1 MNRLFLFYLIIAFCF
16 SSFTIYA
23 QNENAAEGKSIPEQT
38 AENKE
43 NSKIVNLVDKKI
55 NQKNYT
61 YKNNQTKKNNS
72 IVIHQNKKNKKENI
86 TQKNKQIKA
95 KKYTKQHYG
104 STKKS
109 KKLSWWRPWLD
120 LDWLMIAI
128 FALLGIGLFIGLW
141 FLFLFRTSL
150 TLLQA
155 ILLAISFGVALLF
168 LIHSLSEERADGSG
182 WYEYFIRFGFIAFPG
197 WLMLLAGFVA
207 LFGGTPNLLI
217 FLIIGGILGGIS
229 FLLSILVWKDSIF
242 DVPWR

>member
-1 MNRLFLFYLIIAFCF
+1 MNRLFLFYLIIAFSF

-23 QNENAAEGKSIPEQT
+23 QTENAAEGKSIPEQT
-38 AENKE
+38 AEN
-43 NSKIVNLVDKKI
+43 SKIVNLIDKKI
-55 NQKNYT
+55 NQKNYKH
-61 YKNNQTKKNNS
+61 KNNQTKKNNP

-86 TQKNKQIKA
+86 TQKNKQIKS

-128 FALLGIGLFIGLW
+128 
-141 FLFLFRTSL
+141 RTSL

-217 FLIIGGILGGIS
+217 FLIIGGILGGVS

-242 DVPWR
+242 NVPWR

>member
-1 MNRLFLFYLIIAFCF
+1 
-16 SSFTIYA
+16 
-23 QNENAAEGKSIPEQT
+23 
-38 AENKE
+38 
-43 NSKIVNLVDKKI
+43 
-55 NQKNYT
+55 
-61 YKNNQTKKNNS
+61 
-72 IVIHQNKKNKKENI
+72 
-86 TQKNKQIKA
+86 
-95 KKYTKQHYG
+95 
-104 STKKS
+104 
-109 KKLSWWRPWLD
+109 
-120 LDWLMIAI
+120 MIAI

-217 FLIIGGILGGIS
+217 FLIIGGILGGVS

-242 DVPWR
+242 NVPWR